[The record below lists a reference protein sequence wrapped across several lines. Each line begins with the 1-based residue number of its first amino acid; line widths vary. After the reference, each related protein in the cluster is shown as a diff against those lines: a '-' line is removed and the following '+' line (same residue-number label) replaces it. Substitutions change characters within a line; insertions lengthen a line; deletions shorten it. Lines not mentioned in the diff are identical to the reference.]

1 MMLEID
7 FPHASL
13 STHQLATRPGSS
25 AGTVDDEVVV
35 AVVGAGPVG
44 LSATLLLARAGP
56 GVVVLERRPGLGVA
70 VALPTHL
77 DGWVRVVPHLPNGWP
92 RHWSAPPRRRAA
104 HRPWRAGTR
113 RGGGRATR
121 SPGRSRG
128 VRDGWFGHADP
139 AVGCLRRSSR
149 RPLPQQPRPVDPVPT
164 GRWTRTPRRLIRKR
178 RPGPSLSD
186 LVGRAR
192 GVRCRARQGG
202 GAPVYRT

>member
-13 STHQLATRPGSS
+13 STHQLGTRPGSS

-77 DGWVRVVPHLPNGWP
+77 DGWVRVVPHLPNGGP

-104 HRPWRAGTR
+104 RRPWRAGTR

-128 VRDGWFGHADP
+128 IRDGRLARRSGRRMPQTLVPKTAPPAAPTGGPGVHRSVDANP
-139 AVGCLRRSSR
+139 ATPSPGAVG
-149 RPLPQQPRPVDPVPT
+149 
-164 GRWTRTPRRLIRKR
+164 
-178 RPGPSLSD
+178 
-186 LVGRAR
+186 
-192 GVRCRARQGG
+192 
-202 GAPVYRT
+202 